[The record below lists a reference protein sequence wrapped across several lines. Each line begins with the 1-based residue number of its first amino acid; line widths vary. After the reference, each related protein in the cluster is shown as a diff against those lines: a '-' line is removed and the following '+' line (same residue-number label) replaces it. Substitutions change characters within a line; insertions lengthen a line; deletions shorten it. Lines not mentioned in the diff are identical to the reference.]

1 MARSL
6 ARRLSLG
13 AVGVVAMGLLISPT
27 MGQAAPAPQSDSAQA
42 GTQTGVQTR
51 QETYAAAAQ
60 AYGVP
65 VDILLAVS
73 YLETR
78 WDTHAGEPSRAAGY
92 GPMHLTDVRAANQAP
107 VAEHH
112 DGEDARGD
120 TARPL
125 QASAGR
131 TTNAAEVE
139 ELPNL
144 DTVGDAAK
152 ATGISEARLRTDP
165 ASNIRGGAALLA
177 KYQRQVGATGAKSL
191 ADWYGAVALYS
202 GSKDAGTAASFAD
215 EAYSILAEGAA
226 RTTDDGQTVKLQA
239 RQVNPNRDSLR
250 NAGLRTPV
258 SSGTSDTEC
267 PRSVACEWIPAAYE
281 DLGGGDYG
289 HYDLADRPK
298 SQKIRYIV
306 IHDTEGSYPGVI
318 NLTQDPNYA
327 ASWQYTMRNS
337 DGHTAQ
343 HIKAKDVAWQAG
355 NWYINA
361 KSIGIE
367 HEGWAARGTWYSEV
381 MYRKSAKLVR
391 YLADKHDI
399 PIDRQHILGH
409 DTVQGPTAANIP
421 GMHWDPGPYWDWS
434 HYFAL
439 MGRPLLPT
447 GTSRTGMVTI
457 KPDYANNV
465 LPFTGCEDN
474 PGPPG
479 EGAPPQCGEW
489 SSSAVIL
496 HTEPSADA
504 PLLKDIGL
512 HPDGSATTMRVSD
525 TGSRVSAGQQ
535 FAVAE
540 VRGDWTAIWYL
551 GQKGWFHN
559 PPRHR
564 SALWATGLVVTPKAG
579 KTEVNVYGRAY
590 PEAEAYA
597 GTTIPVQAISP
608 LPYKLLPG
616 QRYVIGLAP
625 EAEYYRAVTFGDF
638 DNDHIVVRGK
648 LKYYQI
654 QVGHRVGYVMASD
667 VDVLPSWKR

>member
-13 AVGVVAMGLLISPT
+13 AVGLAALGLLISPA
-27 MGQAAPAPQSDSAQA
+27 MGQAAPVPQTDTAQA
-42 GTQTGVQTR
+42 R

-92 GPMHLTDVRAANQAP
+92 GPMHLTDVRAANSTPA
-107 VAEHH
+107 AEHH

-125 QASAGR
+125 TASAAR
-131 TTNAAEVE
+131 TTNTATPA

-144 DTVGDAAK
+144 DTVGDAAE
-152 ATGISEARLRTDP
+152 ATGISAAKLRTDP

-177 KYQRQVGATGAKSL
+177 SYQKQLGGARKKSL

-202 GSKDAGTAASFAD
+202 GSKDAATAASFAD

-226 RTTDDGQTVKLQA
+226 RTTDDGQAVKLQA
-239 RQVNPNRDSLR
+239 RNVKPNHDWLAK
-250 NAGLRTPV
+250 AGLRASAT
-258 SSGTSDTEC
+258 GDTEC
-267 PRSVACEWIPAAYE
+267 PRTVACEWIPSAYE
-281 DLGGGDYG
+281 ELGDGDYG

-298 SQKIRYIV
+298 SQKIRYII

-337 DGHTAQ
+337 DGHIAQ
-343 HIKAKDVAWQAG
+343 HLKAKDVAWQAG

-381 MYRKSAKLVR
+381 MYRTSAKLVR
-391 YLADKHDI
+391 YLAGKYGI

-409 DTVQGPTAANIP
+409 DNVPGVTTANIP
-421 GMHWDPGPYWDWS
+421 NMHWDPGPYWDWA

-439 MGRPLLPT
+439 MDRPLFPT

-457 KPDYANNV
+457 KPDYDHNF

-479 EGAPPQCGEW
+479 EDPSNRPMCGEW
-489 SSSAVIL
+489 SSSSVIL
-496 HTEPSADA
+496 HTEPRADA

-512 HPDGSATTMRVSD
+512 HQDGSDTTMRVSD
-525 TGSRVSAGQQ
+525 IGSRVSTGQQ
-535 FAVAE
+535 YAVAE
-540 VRGDWTAIWYL
+540 VRGDWVAVWYL

-559 PPRHR
+559 PRGAR
-564 SALWATGLVVTPKAG
+564 TALWATGLVVTPKAG
-579 KTEVNVYGRAY
+579 KTEVPVYGRAY

-616 QRYVIGLAP
+616 QRYVLGEAP
-625 EAEYYRAVTFGDF
+625 ASAEYYRAVTFDVF
-638 DNDHIVVRGK
+638 DGTDHVVVRGTT
-648 LKYYQI
+648 KYYEI